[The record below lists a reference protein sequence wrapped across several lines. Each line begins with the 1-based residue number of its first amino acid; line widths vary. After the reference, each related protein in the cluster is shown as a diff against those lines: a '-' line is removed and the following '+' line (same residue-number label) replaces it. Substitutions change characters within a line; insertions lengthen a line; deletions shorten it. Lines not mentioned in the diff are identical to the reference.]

1 MAGATLFERAQA
13 VSSVNREE
21 GISLLNKI
29 VREQEVAE
37 NDEEL
42 IRIKEQGIMQLG
54 ELYKQE
60 GKAKE
65 LADLIKV
72 TRPFLSL
79 ISKAKAAKLVR
90 SLVDLFLDLE
100 AGTGIEVQL
109 CKECIEWAKQEKRT
123 FLRQSLEA
131 RLIALYFDTGMYT
144 EALALGS
151 QLLKELKKLDDK
163 NLLVEVQLLE
173 SKTYHALSNL
183 PKARAALT
191 SARTTANAIYCAPK
205 MQAALDLQSGI
216 LHAADERDFKTAY
229 SYFYEAFEGYDSV
242 ASNKA
247 LTALKYMLLCKIM
260 LGQSDD
266 VNQIVSG
273 KLAIT
278 YSGRDIDAM
287 KASSSW
293 SWLPVSRKT
302 SAEVRLLEQFKRVP
316 TTATT
321 RKLMR
326 KYLEFCWALP
336 FYGAA
341 FFHGQVEQPVRG
353 LMSLVHQKDISVLI
367 AINEK
372 GVFVIDHVE
381 STLILGLRY
390 EELSWDFAKP
400 SSADDPECMPCIFI
414 QTIKYLSEQIS
425 LSIVSLV
432 NESLNSG
439 LTPQILKS
447 SIITPIYKNG
457 EPSEWSNYRPI
468 NVISVLAK
476 ILEAVVAG
484 QMRAHLER
492 YDILTKHQYGFRPH
506 SSTGSALYDLIGGL
520 QMARD
525 RGLMA
530 LAIFVDIRKA
540 FDCVDHQILLRKLL
554 RYARTTAN
562 AIYCAPK
569 MQAALD
575 LQSGILHAADERDF
589 KTAYSYFY
597 EAFEGYDSVASN
609 KALTALKYMLLCKI
623 MLGQS
628 DDVNQIVSGKLAI
641 TYSGRDIDAMKAVA
655 QASHKRSLADFQLAL
670 KDYKKE
676 LEDDVIVKAHLGTL
690 YDTMLEQNLCRIIE
704 PYSRVEVA
712 HIAECIKLP
721 MSQVEKK
728 LSQMILDKK
737 FSGILDQGDGVLI
750 VFEETPVDKTYD
762 TALEVIQH
770 MGKVV
775 DTLYQKAKKL
785 S

>member
-13 VSSVNREE
+13 ISSVNREE

-42 IRIKEQGIMQLG
+42 IRIKEQGILQLG

-242 ASNKA
+242 ASN
-247 LTALKYMLLCKIM
+247 
-260 LGQSDD
+260 
-266 VNQIVSG
+266 
-273 KLAIT
+273 
-278 YSGRDIDAM
+278 R
-287 KASSSW
+287 
-293 SWLPVSRKT
+293 
-302 SAEVRLLEQFKRVP
+302 
-316 TTATT
+316 
-321 RKLMR
+321 
-326 KYLEFCWALP
+326 
-336 FYGAA
+336 
-341 FFHGQVEQPVRG
+341 
-353 LMSLVHQKDISVLI
+353 
-367 AINEK
+367 
-372 GVFVIDHVE
+372 
-381 STLILGLRY
+381 
-390 EELSWDFAKP
+390 
-400 SSADDPECMPCIFI
+400 
-414 QTIKYLSEQIS
+414 
-425 LSIVSLV
+425 
-432 NESLNSG
+432 
-439 LTPQILKS
+439 
-447 SIITPIYKNG
+447 
-457 EPSEWSNYRPI
+457 
-468 NVISVLAK
+468 
-476 ILEAVVAG
+476 
-484 QMRAHLER
+484 
-492 YDILTKHQYGFRPH
+492 
-506 SSTGSALYDLIGGL
+506 
-520 QMARD
+520 
-525 RGLMA
+525 
-530 LAIFVDIRKA
+530 
-540 FDCVDHQILLRKLL
+540 
-554 RYARTTAN
+554 
-562 AIYCAPK
+562 
-569 MQAALD
+569 
-575 LQSGILHAADERDF
+575 
-589 KTAYSYFY
+589 
-597 EAFEGYDSVASN
+597 
-609 KALTALKYMLLCKI
+609 ALTALKYMLLCKI

-655 QASHKRSLADFQLAL
+655 QASHKRSLADFQLGL
-670 KDYKKE
+670 KDFKKE

-721 MSQVEKK
+721 MAQVEKK